1 MTATVSRAAAVGLAA
16 AAIAAG
22 AVLWW
27 IWGQAAALAMLAQF
41 CL

>member
-1 MTATVSRAAAVGLAA
+1 MILRIAAVGLTAA
-16 AAIAAG
+16 TIAAG

-27 IWGQAAALAMLAQF
+27 IWGPAAALAMLAQF